1 MAEEGFDQKSET
13 GNRIREYFNVFI
25 ANHSAGMLDIGHFY
39 NENSSYNF
47 REIMVRNRWLFLC
60 FDSWQHFVSTLCSA
74 YSKRFVSPEKKKNHF
89 LKTTQVVVWMGCF
102 SPYNQEALRVFV
114 HLRE

>member
-47 REIMVRNRWLFLC
+47 REIMVRNR
-60 FDSWQHFVSTLCSA
+60 
-74 YSKRFVSPEKKKNHF
+74 
-89 LKTTQVVVWMGCF
+89 
-102 SPYNQEALRVFV
+102 
-114 HLRE
+114 